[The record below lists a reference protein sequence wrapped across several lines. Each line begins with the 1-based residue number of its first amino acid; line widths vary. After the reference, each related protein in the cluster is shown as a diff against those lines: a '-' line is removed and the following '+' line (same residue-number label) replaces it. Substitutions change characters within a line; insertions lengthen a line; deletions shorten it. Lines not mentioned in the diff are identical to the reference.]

1 LGIYKELRMS
11 ISELKSIVE
20 QGKFPITHKH
30 FAGAGLII
38 TDDPTYT
45 GYADDVVICTPHAAA
60 LGWLVYELK
69 EIYKEKIDYMNKYAF
84 YPLIGEI
91 IKETFSNEGELIDS
105 MVNVIDEIEKRWE

>member
-1 LGIYKELRMS
+1 MPHNIQTLR
-11 ISELKSIVE
+11 LNVE
-20 QGKFPITHKH
+20 QGKFPKKHKH

-45 GYADDVVICTPHAAA
+45 GHSDDVVICTPHAGA

-84 YPLIGEI
+84 YPLIGDI

-105 MVNVIDEIEKRWE
+105 MVMVIDEIERRWE

>member
-1 LGIYKELRMS
+1 MPHNIQTLR
-11 ISELKSIVE
+11 SIVE
-20 QGKFPITHKH
+20 QGKFPKKHKH

-45 GYADDVVICTPHAAA
+45 GHDDDIVVCTAHAGA

-69 EIYKEKIDYMNKYAF
+69 EIYNEKIDYMNKYAF

-91 IKETFSNEGELIDS
+91 IKATFSNEGELIDS
-105 MVNVIDEIEKRWE
+105 MVKVIDEIEKRWE